1 MHPGFV
7 VYSPSSCFHYSGN
20 IFKRWDLLDFRILS
34 RGMWQSATSFD
45 SLKIRPEWGIPVSH
59 WEFCAG
65 GNIRGGTYPFVI
77 GIQEGLSIIASR
89 GFLVLRIVISSTEPL
104 NESTVVLNSPF
115 FLPLPTSYLALP
127 FWIHWYSSRIGQHLF
142 GGKCHCQFLPYS
154 PVSKKSTIG
163 YIC

>member
-65 GNIRGGTYPFVI
+65 GNIRGETCPFVI
-77 GIQEGLSIIASR
+77 GIQEGLSIIASH
-89 GFLVLRIVISSTEPL
+89 GSLVLMIVISSTEPL

-115 FLPLPTSYLALP
+115 PFPFPPLTWHYHSGSTDILAESDSTYSGGNVIANSCPIPQYL
-127 FWIHWYSSRIGQHLF
+127 
-142 GGKCHCQFLPYS
+142 
-154 PVSKKSTIG
+154 KSQL
-163 YIC
+163 